1 LEQYAANAEFVRATS
16 SISEAEQNILLATR
30 IFERVSIGHKEGL
43 KSSFDLTQAQNQLL
57 SSEGTLV
64 GARLQL
70 LYAHARLIAAT
81 TTTQK

>member
-1 LEQYAANAEFVRATS
+1 MLGEVTPIGKEGFQV
-16 SISEAEQNILLATR
+16 
-30 IFERVSIGHKEGL
+30 IGHKEGL

-57 SSEGTLV
+57 SSEGNLV
-64 GARLQL
+64 GARLQM